1 MIRRYARQQLLRRG
15 MQLCYL
21 SISIPPRVSTFRL
34 NSSIIEDAAAFVSHD
49 HHHRRAFNRFPFRS
63 TPLEQ
68 ILVSASQSVDVG
80 VSQTRPDLQR
90 KSRGVAASPLV
101 RVRQLFRP
109 L

>member
-1 MIRRYARQQLLRRG
+1 M
-15 MQLCYL
+15 L
-21 SISIPPRVSTFRL
+21 SISIPPHSPSQSVSQSVSHRVSTFRL
-34 NSSIIEDAAAFVSHD
+34 NSSIIEDAAFPMIIIVADVAD
-49 HHHRRAFNRFPFRS
+49 RAFNRFPFRS